1 LAEADI
7 RKVVLEELVPPEL
20 GGVIRD
26 DEEAG
31 VWDQEPQDV
40 ILLEFGRR
48 ERWDRCCKF
57 NLRFEADRGRIRDD
71 GEGREGEARAGDTLE
86 VDGAIAGGAVGVTPI
101 VVEIWQIR
109 VLLASCTSELVEA
122 GQAFRRAELTD
133 LVIPYV
139 AKLAI
144 GTPQCASPILQEN
157 ELFNRVVCLT

>member
-26 DEEAG
+26 DEEPG

-40 ILLEFGRR
+40 ILLEYGSR

-57 NLRFEADRGRIRDD
+57 DLRFEADRGRIRDD

-86 VDGAIAGGAVGVTPI
+86 VDGTIVGWAVRVAPI
-101 VVEIWQIR
+101 VEEVGQI
-109 VLLASCTSELVEA
+109 
-122 GQAFRRAELTD
+122 
-133 LVIPYV
+133 
-139 AKLAI
+139 
-144 GTPQCASPILQEN
+144 
-157 ELFNRVVCLT
+157 

>member
-1 LAEADI
+1 MAEADI

-48 ERWDRCCKF
+48 ERWNRCCKF
-57 NLRFEADRGRIRDD
+57 NLRFQADRGRIRDD
-71 GEGREGEARAGDTLE
+71 GEGREGEARAGHALE
-86 VDGAIAGGAVGVTPI
+86 VDGAIVGWAVGVAPI
-101 VVEIWQIR
+101 VVEVRQIR
-109 VLLASCTSELVEA
+109 ILLASCTSELVEA
-122 GQAFRRAELTD
+122 GQAFSGAEFTD

-144 GTPQCASPILQEN
+144 RTLQSASPILQEN
-157 ELFNRVVCLT
+157 ELLNRVVSLT

>member
-1 LAEADI
+1 MAEADI

-57 NLRFEADRGRIRDD
+57 DLRFQADRGRIRDD
-71 GEGREGEARAGDTLE
+71 GEGREGEACARDALE
-86 VDGAIAGGAVGVTPI
+86 VDGAIVGWAVRVAPA
-101 VVEIWQIR
+101 VVEVRQIR
-109 VLLASCTSELVEA
+109 ILLASCTSELVEA
-122 GQAFRRAELTD
+122 GQAFCGAELTD
-133 LVIPYV
+133 LVILYV
-139 AKLAI
+139 AELAI
-144 GTPQCASPILQEN
+144 RTLQSASPILQEN
-157 ELFNRVVCLT
+157 ELLNRVVSLT